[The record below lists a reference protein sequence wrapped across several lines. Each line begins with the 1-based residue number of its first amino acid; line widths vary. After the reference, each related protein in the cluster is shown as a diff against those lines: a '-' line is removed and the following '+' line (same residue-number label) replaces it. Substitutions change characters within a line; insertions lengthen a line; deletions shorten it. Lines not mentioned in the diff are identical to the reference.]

1 MAQQRVRKLELF
13 FICGKIVT
21 EDDWKGVRCYIFYY
35 NLDVDIYASLIF
47 YIFFTI
53 KRLASAYYTK
63 CIFKCEARLKEWRR
77 IFIRILIEL
86 NYDEMR
92 LMCVWV
98 VMRAIKGGN

>member
-47 YIFFTI
+47 FLYFSPSKDLLPHIIQSVFLNA
-53 KRLASAYYTK
+53 KR
-63 CIFKCEARLKEWRR
+63 
-77 IFIRILIEL
+77 
-86 NYDEMR
+86 D
-92 LMCVWV
+92 
-98 VMRAIKGGN
+98 